1 LDSRIENSIKK
12 RTENT
17 KHKMFL
23 GLSAGYDSGA
33 ITCEL
38 NKQSKKYA
46 AYTVIGGENPK
57 DNRCQTQGS
66 QRW

>member
-1 LDSRIENSIKK
+1 
-12 RTENT
+12 
-17 KHKMFL
+17 MFL